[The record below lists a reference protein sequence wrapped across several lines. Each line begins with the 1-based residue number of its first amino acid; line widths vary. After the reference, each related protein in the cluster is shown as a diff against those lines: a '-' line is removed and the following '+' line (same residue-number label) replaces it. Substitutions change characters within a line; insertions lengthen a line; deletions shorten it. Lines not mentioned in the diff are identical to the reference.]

1 MSPSGILIA
10 PMDFQHLTEAQ
21 ALSVAVGWPHRLEDW
36 AFLLALGRG
45 AVALD
50 GDRVIGT
57 SMWWAKGNSPATL
70 GMIIVAPERQGQG
83 LGRQLMDRALAGI
96 GPKPVMLNATKE
108 GMPLYAKLG
117 FEEIDV
123 VHQHQGQ
130 PNPPVA
136 AAATNEASVRPM
148 GQNNLAAVVALDTRE
163 TGRSREATLQ
173 ALAQAGEGLVAER
186 NGQLLGYALARPFG
200 SGHVIGPVVALDD
213 QVARTL
219 VRGWIERLGDGFVRI
234 DVRISSGLSDWLA
247 SHGLMKVDEIFTM
260 ARGGARSGSPGGS
273 QPSPYLF
280 ALASHA
286 LG

>member
-1 MSPSGILIA
+1 MSPSGISIA

-21 ALSVAVGWPHRLEDW
+21 ALSVAVRWPHRLEDW
-36 AFLLALGRG
+36 AFLLALGGG

-70 GMIIVAPERQGQG
+70 GMIIVTPERQGQG

-96 GPKPVMLNATKE
+96 GPKPAMLNATRE

-130 PNPPVA
+130 PKPPVA
-136 AAATNEASVRPM
+136 ESASNEALVRSM
-148 GQNNLAAVVALDTRE
+148 RQDDLQAIVALDTRE

-186 NGQLLGYALARPFG
+186 SGQLLGYALARPFG
-200 SGHVIGPVVALDD
+200 RGHVIGPVVAPDD
-213 QVARTL
+213 RLARTL
-219 VRGWIERLGDGFVRI
+219 VRAWIERLGDGFVRI
-234 DVRISSGLSDWLA
+234 DVRAASGLSDWLV
-247 SHGLMKVDEIFTM
+247 SQGLLKVDEIFTM
-260 ARGGARSGSPGGS
+260 ARGGAPDGS
-273 QPSPYLF
+273 QPSSRLF
-280 ALASHA
+280 ALASQA